1 MNVNNLLVTTVGGQ
15 RACEDYIFFFFAR
28 ISCWGISTFP
38 SVECITGGESY
49 LLSNLREEK
58 SDAYLITAVKE
69 KCVLI

>member
-15 RACEDYIFFFFAR
+15 RACEDYIFFFAR